1 VLPTQPQFPALG
13 SIRAEGEVS
22 LDTKPVRGGTVL
34 RKLRQSG
41 ALKCLFP
48 RNMGPGLEAI
58 LLNCAG
64 GVTGGD
70 RFTLRAHAEAGTTL
84 TLATQAAERIYRART
99 GERGRIESRL
109 DVSENARIN
118 WLPQETILFNGCSL
132 ERSLQ
137 VELHED
143 AALLL
148 SESLVFGRI
157 EMGEVLT
164 SAFFR
169 DRIEIRRAGIPIYL
183 DLVHLEGDVWAQLD
197 RPGVAGGAR
206 AVTTLVYLASDA
218 EAQLAELRRLVPD
231 RAGASLFRSDVLV
244 MRLLARDSHEMRSH
258 LVPILNHLSHD
269 GLPRCWSI

>member
-1 VLPTQPQFPALG
+1 M
-13 SIRAEGEVS
+13 RANGEVS
-22 LDTKPVRGGTVL
+22 LDTKPGAGGTVL
-34 RKLRQSG
+34 RRLRQSG
-41 ALKCLFP
+41 SLKCFFP
-48 RNMGPGLEAI
+48 RNSGPGLQAI

-70 RFTLRAHAEAGTTL
+70 RFMIYAHAEAGTVL

-99 GERGRIESRL
+99 GEIGRIESRL
-109 DVSENARIN
+109 EVSENARVN

-137 VELHED
+137 VELHDD

-148 SESLVFGRI
+148 SESLVFGRV

-169 DRIEIRRAGIPIYL
+169 DRIEVQRTGVPVYL
-183 DLVHLEGDVWAQLD
+183 DLVHLEGDVRAQLD
-197 RPGVAGGAR
+197 RPGGAGGAR
-206 AVTTLVYLASDA
+206 AMTTLVYVASDA
-218 EAQLAELRRLVPD
+218 EARLAVLRGLVPH
-231 RAGASLFRSDVLV
+231 RAGVSLLHRDVLV
-244 MRLLARDSHEMRSH
+244 MRLLARDSHEMRSD
-258 LVPILNHLSHD
+258 LVPILNLLSYA